1 MQCWNTYIPCVFAYA
16 SLKSGV
22 QKMSIWIKFCLLLP
36 SLILIVNFSFFVKLH
51 CMTLPPLHYYPF
63 PLSYITFEQFN
74 PIHCLR
80 SWKWSKD
87 KYNVYIITTVWNFSG
102 IKILWNQCVKWG
114 TSAHQK
120 YRWPHAVF
128 IKIWTLKILCKLHEE
143 IQHAGFYFNKSVF
156 IYAIIC

>member
-1 MQCWNTYIPCVFAYA
+1 MLRFKFKDMQCWNTYIPCVFAYA

-22 QKMSIWIKFCLLLP
+22 QKMFIWIKFCLLLP
-36 SLILIVNFSFFVKLH
+36 SLILIVIFSFFVKLH

-102 IKILWNQCVKWG
+102 IRSCVKSMCKIG
-114 TSAHQK
+114 HLSTS
-120 YRWPHAVF
+120 
-128 IKIWTLKILCKLHEE
+128 E
-143 IQHAGFYFNKSVF
+143 IQMATCSIHKNLNFKNSL
-156 IYAIIC
+156 